1 MSELDKITPSK
12 ITIKI
17 KGEEREI
24 KFGFS
29 AWAELEKKYGT
40 VSNFKKIVKD
50 VQERPFATIPE
61 LIYIGLVDKSGVTKE
76 TVLDDYGITD
86 MDYISEILYK
96 ALYGSINT
104 EKKKKK

>member
-96 ALYGSINT
+96 ALYGSELT
-104 EKKKKK
+104 EKNKKK

>member
-1 MSELDKITPSK
+1 MLKVNKIVKVFKEKSLK
-12 ITIKI
+12 RVG
-17 KGEEREI
+17 KGAERNVV
-24 KFGFS
+24 FF
-29 AWAELEKKYGT
+29 
-40 VSNFKKIVKD
+40 NFKKIVKD

-96 ALYGSINT
+96 ALYGSVPT
-104 EKKKKK
+104 EENKKK

>member
-1 MSELDKITPSK
+1 MSESDKITPSK

-96 ALYGSINT
+96 ALYGSVPT
-104 EKKKKK
+104 EENKKK